1 MEQMLENISLNEQAK
16 YQKLRKMVINQ
27 VRQEMG
33 SNIDMLKV

>member
-16 YQKLRKMVINQ
+16 YQKLQKMVINQ